1 MAKKIITSDKL
12 PVFGPYSAAVEADG
26 LIFISGQIPA
36 DPATG
41 EIINEIKKATGQVLA
56 NIQAILQEAGL
67 KMTNIVKTTIFLKN
81 MEDFPAVN
89 EIYADFFPQGPPARS
104 TVEVS
109 ALPKNAPLEI
119 EAIAIRN

>member
-1 MAKKIITSDKL
+1 MTKKIIASDKL
-12 PVFGPYSAAVEADG
+12 PVFGPYSTAVEANS

-36 DPATG
+36 NPQTG
-41 EIINEIKKATGQVLA
+41 EIINEIKTATRQVLA
-56 NIQAILQEAGL
+56 NIQTILQGAGL
-67 KMTNIVKTTIFLKN
+67 KMTDIVKTTIFLTN

-89 EIYADFFPQGPPARS
+89 EIYAGFFPEGPPARS

>member
-36 DPATG
+36 NPQTG
-41 EIINEIKKATGQVLA
+41 EIINEIKTATRQVLA
-56 NIQAILQEAGL
+56 NIQTILQEAGL
-67 KMTNIVKTTIFLKN
+67 KMTNIIKTTIFLKN
-81 MEDFPAVN
+81 MEDFPVVN
-89 EIYADFFPQGPPARS
+89 EIYADFFPEGPPARS

-119 EAIAIRN
+119 EAIAIRK